1 MLPAGILKERA
12 KLSGVDLDWRTTKE
26 PTGLSDKISI
36 VMSLKKKKYWLDGA
50 SEKSF
55 RFCTFVSDFLRI
67 NCIEFPISLSKL
79 KFFIFSIMKNKS
91 RMDHFSETFLRI
103 NLTRFEW

>member
-1 MLPAGILKERA
+1 MVPVGILRERA
-12 KLSGVDLDWRTTKE
+12 KFSGVDLDWRTTKE

-36 VMSLKKKKYWLDGA
+36 VMSLKKKDWLDGA

-79 KFFIFSIMKNKS
+79 KF
-91 RMDHFSETFLRI
+91 
-103 NLTRFEW
+103 